1 MQFTYALCD
10 VVSQRAY
17 VLEADATGMNTV
29 KNQEFFFFFLNLE
42 KQQRAQNTIKK
53 LIVDDRKN
61 ADQTFI
67 LECIREFFETLFKK
81 REQKTATEIKSFLS
95 HINIQ

>member
-1 MQFTYALCD
+1 M
-10 VVSQRAY
+10 VSQRAY

-29 KNQEFFFFFLNLE
+29 KNQEFFFFLNLE

>member
-1 MQFTYALCD
+1 M
-10 VVSQRAY
+10 
-17 VLEADATGMNTV
+17 
-29 KNQEFFFFFLNLE
+29 NLE